1 MCNHNL
7 PDKIV
12 LKQLKAALEKKQFQ
26 RYNMTS
32 INNLALV
39 IQNNSDECKQF
50 AVKLLE
56 EYIEY
61 CKNK

>member
-1 MCNHNL
+1 MYNHIL

-12 LKQLKAALEKKQFQ
+12 LEQLNDALEKKQFE
-26 RYNMTS
+26 RYNTTS

-39 IQNNSDECKQF
+39 IQNNSDECKQL